1 MKKRLIAI
9 TVLVLV
15 SALLLTA
22 CNRPRLRQG
31 TTGASEPTAQTEG
44 SDILK
49 YTQAPTNQVK
59 PTSTV
64 EPSLQSTSAPSD
76 TSAVSTDL
84 NELSNLF
91 DTLNSDLNSTDTLS
105 DFK

>member
-1 MKKRLIAI
+1 MKKRLFAL
-9 TVLVLV
+9 TLLVLV
-15 SALLLTA
+15 SLLMLTA

-31 TTGASEPTAQTEG
+31 TTGATEAPAQSQG
-44 SDILK
+44 SDIQK
-49 YTQAPTNQVK
+49 FTQEPTNQSQ

-64 EPSLQSTSAPSD
+64 KPSLQPTIVSSD
-76 TSAVSTDL
+76 SSAVSTDL
-84 NELSNLF
+84 NELSNMF